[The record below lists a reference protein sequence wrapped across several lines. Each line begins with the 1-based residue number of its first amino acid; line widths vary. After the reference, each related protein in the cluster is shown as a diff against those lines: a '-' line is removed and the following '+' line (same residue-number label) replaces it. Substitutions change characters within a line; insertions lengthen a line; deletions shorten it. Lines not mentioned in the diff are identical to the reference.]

1 MVFHVKFST
10 LCFIFLFINMI
21 EGFGTT
27 RDQTSQRAN
36 TLSDDQDDIQK
47 QLDNEAR
54 DRLQFATITSKHN
67 AKRDYNERKIL
78 KEWQRKDNVVAR
90 DCKSRDISSAYSTNG
105 TSFSSL
111 PLKEPRRMTV
121 RVQLPVN
128 RYQTKKSFLRST
140 RMDGNP
146 TEQISRLRA
155 SQSPIA
161 ISLQKCPTWTSL
173 DGLKFKGYWDNEG
186 SGVLLNTGQTAYF
199 TLETNTRPR
208 LSGGP
213 LMGEYIFE
221 QMHFHWSVDDFTGC
235 EHVLDGHGYAAECH
249 FVHYNSKY
257 ESMEVAV
264 GHADGLAVVGFLLE
278 VVDAP
283 NPKFDKLVEGLEAI
297 QKRDQAVRVTAESLS
312 WMERDDLREGSYVTY
327 KGSLTTPPYTE
338 CVTWIIYQKPVEI
351 GTEQLGLLRQLEGLD
366 SKPIERNVRPTQRH
380 PPGHSVIY
388 VKQFKAKL

>member
-1 MVFHVKFST
+1 MQMPHRNKRIPWKS
-10 LCFIFLFINMI
+10 
-21 EGFGTT
+21 
-27 RDQTSQRAN
+27 
-36 TLSDDQDDIQK
+36 
-47 QLDNEAR
+47 
-54 DRLQFATITSKHN
+54 ITSKQN
-67 AKRDYNERKIL
+67 SKRDYKEQKL
-78 KEWQRKDNVVAR
+78 FKEWQR
-90 DCKSRDISSAYSTNG
+90 SRDISSSYSANEI
-105 TSFSSL
+105 SEPFSSL
-111 PLKEPRRMTV
+111 PMKEPRRMTV

-128 RYQTKKSFLRST
+128 RYQTKKSYLRST
-140 RMDGNP
+140 RMDSNH

-173 DGLKFKGYWDNEG
+173 DGLKFRGYWDNEG

-199 TLETNTRPR
+199 TLDTNSRPR

-257 ESMEVAV
+257 ESMEAAV

-283 NPKFDKLVEGLEAI
+283 NPKFDKLVEGLEVI

-338 CVTWIIYQKPVEI
+338 CVTWIIYQKPVQI